1 MNKVLN
7 LLGISFSLILVLLLI
22 LPFFFKVDD
31 LRPEIEKKAGE
42 ALHAKLHLGRLGL
55 KLFPSLS
62 IFADDV
68 SVTSLDKRFPETF
81 LKGNSFR
88 MEIPFLS
95 LIGAPRVVVKINRPE
110 VFIVKKNQ
118 IFNFESFL
126 TSSEK
131 KAEISQDSKTSSPFL
146 LKKIQNASLNLEMT
160 EAKVTYQNGDEK
172 ADIFLKE
179 LSLKN
184 LSILAPVEIL
194 LASDLHYSKDSME
207 LKGPFD
213 FRGEVIVTPHG
224 ESLNAK
230 FKLNGNFSDMK
241 MKLSSGFEK
250 AERVPLKLSF
260 EGGFKGSDSS
270 LEVNPIHFTLDK
282 SDLKLNVKV
291 LGFQNPQVKVY
302 VQSKSLDLSSFM
314 KKNASNS
321 SGGISKNASS
331 EALDESLTSMAPAV
345 ESLGKNPLFQKMKL
359 DMSLNVS
366 SLKTPMSDISNFRF
380 LGNLASGNFKIT
392 QASLEGY
399 GGKLNLSGF
408 TQINSQVP
416 AFNYG
421 LKIQNIDLE
430 KLITAHAPA
439 WKGQL
444 GGRFVADAQVSGLG
458 LRKDQLSKNL
468 KGSIE
473 GEIFKGNTSLQL
485 SKVISTLM
493 KQLPQKPDLKGSASE
508 NQLKGKFKTLKLES
522 QIAGRKINFKNL
534 EIAYEADQFN
544 LGEMEFKAEGALSF
558 DKQLDIRGNVFLS
571 PQIIKWPEA
580 IGKSGKIEI
589 PVALSGQMDEA
600 RADVGYTI
608 SKMGSRVVK
617 KTLEKELTKGIQNL
631 LKGQKPGDL
640 LKSIF
645 K

>member
-1 MNKVLN
+1 MKKILKV
-7 LLGISFSLILVLLLI
+7 LGISFALIFVLLLS

-42 ALHAKLHLGRLGL
+42 ALHANLHLGKLGL
-55 KLFPSLS
+55 NLFPSLS
-62 IFADDV
+62 ISADDV

-88 MEIPFLS
+88 LEIPFLS
-95 LIGAPRVVVKINRPE
+95 LLGAPRAVVKINRPE

-118 IFNFESFL
+118 SFNFESFL
-126 TSSEK
+126 TSYEK
-131 KAEISQDSKTSSPFL
+131 KAEISQDSKTASPFL
-146 LKKIQNASLNLEMT
+146 LKKIQNSSLNLEMT
-160 EAKVTYQNGDEK
+160 EAKVIYQNGDEK
-172 ADIFLKE
+172 ADLFFKE

-184 LSILAPVEIL
+184 LSLQSPVEIL
-194 LASDLHYSKDSME
+194 LASDIHYSKGSME

-213 FRGEVIVTPHG
+213 FRGEIVVSPQG

-230 FKLNGNFSDMK
+230 FKLKSNFSDMK
-241 MKLSSGFEK
+241 IKLSSFEK
-250 AERVPLKLSF
+250 AEGVPLVMSF
-260 EGGFKGSDSS
+260 EGDFKGPGSS
-270 LEVNPIHFTLDK
+270 LEINPIHFTLDK
-282 SDLKLNVKV
+282 NDLKLNLKI
-291 LGFQNPQVKVY
+291 LGFQNPQIKVD
-302 VQSKSLDLSSFM
+302 VQSKSLDFSSFM

-331 EALDESLTSMAPAV
+331 EALDESLTSMAPSI
-345 ESLGKNPLFQKMKL
+345 ESFGKNPLFQKMKL
-359 DMSLNVS
+359 DVSLNVA
-366 SLKTPMSDISNFRF
+366 SLKTPLSDISNLHF
-380 LGNLASGNFKIT
+380 LGNLSSGNFKIT

-408 TQINSQVP
+408 TQLNSQVS

-430 KLITAHAPA
+430 KLMSVHAPA

-468 KGSIE
+468 KGSIK
-473 GEIFKGNTSLQL
+473 GEILKGNTSLQL

-522 QIAGRKINFKNL
+522 QIVGRKINFKNL
-534 EIAYEADQFN
+534 EIIFEADEFN
-544 LGEMEFKAEGALSF
+544 LGEMELKAEGGLSF
-558 DKQLDIRGNVFLS
+558 DKQLDLRGNVFLS
-571 PQIIKWPEA
+571 PQVVKWPEA

-589 PVALSGQMDEA
+589 PVALSGQMENA
-600 RADVGYTI
+600 RADISYTI

>member
-1 MNKVLN
+1 MKKILK
-7 LLGISFSLILVLLLI
+7 LLGISFALIFVLLLS

-42 ALHAKLHLGRLGL
+42 ALHAKLHLGKLGL
-55 KLFPSLS
+55 KVFPSLS
-62 IFADDV
+62 IFADDL

-88 MEIPFLS
+88 LEIPFLS
-95 LIGAPRVVVKINRPE
+95 LFGAPRVVVKIYRPE

-118 IFNFESFL
+118 TFNFESFL

-146 LKKIQNASLNLEMT
+146 LKKIQNASLNFEIT
-160 EAKVTYQNGDEK
+160 EAKVIYQNGDEK
-172 ADIFLKE
+172 ADLFLKE

-184 LSILAPVEIL
+184 LSLQSPVEIL
-194 LASDLHYSKDSME
+194 LASDIHYSKDSME

-213 FRGEVIVTPHG
+213 FRGEVAVSPQG

-230 FKLNGNFSDMK
+230 FKLKSNFSDMK
-241 MKLSSGFEK
+241 IKLSSFEK
-250 AERVPLKLSF
+250 AEGVPLVMSF

-282 SDLKLNVKV
+282 SDLKLNLNV
-291 LGFQNPQVKVY
+291 LGFQNPQIKVD

-331 EALDESLTSMAPAV
+331 EALDESLTSMAPSI

-359 DMSLNVS
+359 DVSLNVA

-380 LGNLASGNFKIT
+380 FGNLSSGNFKIS
-392 QASLEGY
+392 QASLDGY

-408 TQINSQVP
+408 TQLNSQVP
-416 AFNYG
+416 AFNYA

-430 KLITAHAPA
+430 KLMSAHAPA

-468 KGSIE
+468 KGSIK
-473 GEIFKGNTSLQL
+473 GEILKGNTSLQL

-493 KQLPQKPDLKGSASE
+493 KQLPQKPELKGKLSE

-522 QIAGRKINFKNL
+522 QIVGRKINFKNL
-534 EIAYEADQFN
+534 EIAYEADEFN

-631 LKGQKPGDL
+631 LKGQKSGDL
-640 LKSIF
+640 LKGIF

>member
-1 MNKVLN
+1 MKKVIKI
-7 LLGISFSLILVLLLI
+7 LGISFSLILVLLLS

-42 ALHAKLHLGRLGL
+42 ALHAKLHLGKLGL
-55 KLFPSLS
+55 KVFPSLS

-88 MEIPFLS
+88 LEIPFLS
-95 LIGAPRVVVKINRPE
+95 LLGAPRVVIKINRPE

-172 ADIFLKE
+172 ADLFLKE

-184 LSILAPVEIL
+184 LSIHAPIEIL
-194 LASDLHYSKDSME
+194 LASDLQYLKDSME

-213 FRGEVIVTPHG
+213 FRGDVVVIPQSQ
-224 ESLNAK
+224 SLNAK
-230 FKLNGNFSDMK
+230 FKLKGNFSDMK
-241 MKLSSGFEK
+241 MKLSSSFEK
-250 AERVPLKLSF
+250 AERVPLKLSL
-260 EGGFKGSDSS
+260 EGEFKGSDSS
-270 LEVNPIHFTLDK
+270 LEINPIHFDLDK

-291 LGFQNPQVKVY
+291 LGFQNPQVKVD

-321 SGGISKNASS
+321 SKGISKGASS
-331 EALDESLTSMAPAV
+331 GALDESLTSMAPAV
-345 ESLGKNPLFQKMKL
+345 EGLGKNPFFQKMKL

-366 SLKTPMSDISNFRF
+366 SLKTSTGDISNLRF
-380 LGNLASGNFKIT
+380 LGNLSSGNFKIA

-399 GGKLNLSGF
+399 GGRLNLSGF
-408 TQINSQVP
+408 THLNSQAP

-430 KLITAHAPA
+430 KLMSAHAPA

-444 GGRFVADAQVSGLG
+444 GGRFVAEAQVSGLG
-458 LRKDQLSKNL
+458 LRKDQLAKSL
-468 KGSIE
+468 KGSIK
-473 GEIFKGNTSLQL
+473 GEILKGNTSLQL
-485 SKVISTLM
+485 SKVISALM

-522 QIAGRKINFKNL
+522 QIVGRKINFKNL
-534 EIAYEADQFN
+534 EIIYEADEFN
-544 LGEMEFKAEGALSF
+544 LGEMEFKAQGGLSF
-558 DKQLDIRGNVFLS
+558 DKQIDLLGNVFLS
-571 PQIIKWPEA
+571 PQIVKWPEA

-589 PVALSGQMDEA
+589 PVALSGQIENA
-600 RADVGYTI
+600 RADISYTI
-608 SKMGSRVVK
+608 SKMGSRVVQ

>member
-1 MNKVLN
+1 MKKILK
-7 LLGISFSLILVLLLI
+7 LLGISFALIFVLLLS

-42 ALHAKLHLGRLGL
+42 ALHAKLHLGKLGL
-55 KLFPSLS
+55 KVFPSLS
-62 IFADDV
+62 IFADDL

-88 MEIPFLS
+88 LEIPFLS
-95 LIGAPRVVVKINRPE
+95 LFGAPRVVVKIYRPE

-118 IFNFESFL
+118 TFNFESFL

-146 LKKIQNASLNLEMT
+146 LKKIQNASLNFEIT
-160 EAKVTYQNGDEK
+160 EAKVIYQNGDEK
-172 ADIFLKE
+172 ADLFLKE

-184 LSILAPVEIL
+184 LSLQSPVEIL
-194 LASDLHYSKDSME
+194 LASDIHYSKDSME

-213 FRGEVIVTPHG
+213 FRGEVAVSPQG

-230 FKLNGNFSDMK
+230 FKLKSNFSDMK
-241 MKLSSGFEK
+241 IKLSSFEK
-250 AERVPLKLSF
+250 AEGVPLVMSF
-260 EGGFKGSDSS
+260 EWGFKGSDSS

-282 SDLKLNVKV
+282 SDLKLNLNV
-291 LGFQNPQVKVY
+291 LGFQNPQIKVD

-331 EALDESLTSMAPAV
+331 EALDESLTSMAPSI

-359 DMSLNVS
+359 DVSLNVA

-380 LGNLASGNFKIT
+380 FGNLSSGNFKIS
-392 QASLEGY
+392 QASLDGY

-408 TQINSQVP
+408 TQLNSQVP
-416 AFNYG
+416 AFNYA

-430 KLITAHAPA
+430 KLMSAHAPA

-468 KGSIE
+468 KGSIK
-473 GEIFKGNTSLQL
+473 GEILKGNTSLQL

-493 KQLPQKPDLKGSASE
+493 KQLPQKPELKGKLSE

-522 QIAGRKINFKNL
+522 QIVGRKINFKNL
-534 EIAYEADQFN
+534 EIAYEADEFN

-631 LKGQKPGDL
+631 LKGQKSGDL
-640 LKSIF
+640 LKGIF